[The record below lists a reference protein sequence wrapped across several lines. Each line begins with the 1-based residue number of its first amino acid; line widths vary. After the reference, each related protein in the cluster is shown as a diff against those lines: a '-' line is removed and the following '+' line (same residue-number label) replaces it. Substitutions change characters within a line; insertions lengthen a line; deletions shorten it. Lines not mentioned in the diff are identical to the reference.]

1 MCRNNDDKFNIDF
14 GSLLFGMYGRL
25 LVDAN
30 AASILVGL
38 LALCGCVLQ
47 LVVFETCAI
56 PRSMLLD

>member
-47 LVVFETCAI
+47 LVVFDQV
-56 PRSMLLD
+56 S